1 MNDQQMTTALELP
14 GFRITQNHGAVRMTA
29 PALLSLC
36 LALISCATSTNEK
49 PASLL
54 EAQGTPPQS
63 SAECLAQNL
72 QPGDPFPASAIP
84 ESALSKRQSGWV
96 AIRYDVLAG
105 AAQNL
110 AVVASTPAGLYDAA
124 AMQHAARYRDP
135 KGSTVRGC
143 VITIEVKF

>member
-54 EAQGTPPQS
+54 EAQGKPPQS

-84 ESALSKRQSGWV
+84 ESALSKRQRSIFSRHAKV
-96 AIRYDVLAG
+96 VIRQHRHDVGQVLLCSRHKLNIRHVG
-105 AAQNL
+105 
-110 AVVASTPAGLYDAA
+110 GE
-124 AMQHAARYRDP
+124 
-135 KGSTVRGC
+135 G
-143 VITIEVKF
+143 